1 MDSFRNWLK
10 GKELNEMSPV
20 MMMGNAPFES
30 LAGMSKSR
38 DAMKSD
44 FDKLLDIKDGYI
56 VFKHKRLEYIII
68 GKEYDDLIL
77 KEERWAIIDEMSF
90 KTEKLKSTNKLIN
103 GKEAVILQTINVNE
117 ANRRDKFAT
126 RLYMLL
132 AQQYIVISDSI
143 QYEGAVKLWKSFT
156 KIPGIILYIWNE
168 KEDKIISKMTAK
180 THDNS
185 VWSNGNLGDY
195 SKMSTRLILMK

>member
-1 MDSFRNWLK
+1 MDSFINWLK

-68 GKEYDDLIL
+68 AKEYDDLVL
-77 KEERWAIIDEMSF
+77 KEERWAIIAEMSF

-103 GKEAVILQTINVNE
+103 GKEV
-117 ANRRDKFAT
+117 D
-126 RLYMLL
+126 
-132 AQQYIVISDSI
+132 
-143 QYEGAVKLWKSFT
+143 
-156 KIPGIILYIWNE
+156 P
-168 KEDKIISKMTAK
+168 AK
-180 THDNS
+180 TYYIATSDYLALGGDNMAFF
-185 VWSNGNLGDY
+185 GKGE
-195 SKMSTRLILMK
+195 MISTGIKLRDLFLEKFKANPEIVAPKDVRLLFKNKKKQN

>member
-1 MDSFRNWLK
+1 MDSFINWLK

-30 LAGMSKSR
+30 LAGMSKSH

-44 FDKLLDIKDGYI
+44 FIKLLDIKDGYI

-68 GKEYDDLIL
+68 AKEYDDLVL
-77 KEERWAIIDEMSF
+77 KEERWAIIAEMSF

-143 QYEGAVKLWKSFT
+143 QYEGAVKFWKSFT
-156 KIPGIILYIWNE
+156 KIPGIVL
-168 KEDKIISKMTAK
+168 
-180 THDNS
+180 
-185 VWSNGNLGDY
+185 
-195 SKMSTRLILMK
+195 